1 MQIFDQNLTK
11 IDVKIP
17 TQKALRKP
25 QATPEKKNG
34 KYLNSYLTSI

>member
-11 IDVKIP
+11 INVKIP

-25 QATPEKKNG
+25 LKKKMEN
-34 KYLNSYLTSI
+34 I